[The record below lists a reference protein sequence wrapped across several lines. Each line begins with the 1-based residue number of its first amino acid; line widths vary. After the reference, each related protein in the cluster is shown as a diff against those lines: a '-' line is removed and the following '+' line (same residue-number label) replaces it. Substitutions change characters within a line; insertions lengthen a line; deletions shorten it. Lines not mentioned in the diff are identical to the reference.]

1 VSSFFIFIHGV
12 FMQKRF
18 AFKLIAAASLAAV
31 SFVSF
36 AQQAPIKIAA
46 LVELSGAGASS
57 GTQFHNGIKLAVA
70 DINAAG
76 GILGR
81 KLELSSNDTT
91 TQPGVA
97 LALTKK
103 AIDNDTFAIFGP
115 VFSGS
120 ILVSMK
126 ESQKAEVPNW
136 TGGEA
141 ASITMQGNPYV
152 FRTSFTQATAMP
164 KAANYIKSQAN
175 IKKIAIMYVNNDFG
189 KGGLD
194 MMKKALAGSNVQ
206 VVAEISTDSNQ
217 VDFSAPV
224 IKAKQANADAT
235 FMYVNEDES
244 ARALREFKKQGYDK
258 PLIGETT
265 LTGQKV
271 IELAGDAANGARGH
285 VGLTGDA
292 PIPRLLNYKVK
303 YFKAYGHET
312 DHNGIKGYT
321 GVYSMKAAIE
331 KAGKVDRKA
340 VAAAMKGLKISAD
353 KEPGILMNVGFD
365 DKGDL
370 DRESFMTE
378 VKGGKQV
385 VVAVLPPL
393 NPDNVNQK
401 TGAVKAAPAKK

>member
-1 VSSFFIFIHGV
+1 
-12 FMQKRF
+12 MQKRF

-235 FMYVNEDES
+235 FK
-244 ARALREFKKQGYDK
+244 ARLRQTADW
-258 PLIGETT
+258 
-265 LTGQKV
+265 
-271 IELAGDAANGARGH
+271 R
-285 VGLTGDA
+285 
-292 PIPRLLNYKVK
+292 
-303 YFKAYGHET
+303 
-312 DHNGIKGYT
+312 DHTHWTK
-321 GVYSMKAAIE
+321 S
-331 KAGKVDRKA
+331 D
-340 VAAAMKGLKISAD
+340 
-353 KEPGILMNVGFD
+353 
-365 DKGDL
+365 
-370 DRESFMTE
+370 
-378 VKGGKQV
+378 
-385 VVAVLPPL
+385 
-393 NPDNVNQK
+393 
-401 TGAVKAAPAKK
+401 